1 MIHPYTADE
10 YLKLMDKFAAQEV
23 AGALGFTITK
33 FFTSPWPT
41 ISKALVHGTSESGPI
56 LFNPT
61 NPAFMDAYLNVLH
74 RSLLRR
80 LLENGTC
87 DFWWVDWQQ
96 GPISRIPGLDPLWEL
111 NHYQFQFFFQDH
123 ENQDGPGQATFFR
136 GTLGRAVIAIR
147 QAFPATAS

>member
-111 NHYQFQFFFQDH
+111 NHYQFQF
-123 ENQDGPGQATFFR
+123 PG
-136 GTLGRAVIAIR
+136 
-147 QAFPATAS
+147 S